1 MDKEF
6 KQWLETNKLIIVTVS
21 VHNPSSPKYSM
32 LPIVNTVIYNP
43 NTFEPV
49 YVHRMVTKERYD
61 ELIRND
67 DLIYGEGRLLKI

>member
-1 MDKEF
+1 
-6 KQWLETNKLIIVTVS
+6 
-21 VHNPSSPKYSM
+21 M

-43 NTFEPV
+43 TTFEPV
-49 YVHRMVTKERYD
+49 YVHRVVTKERYD

>member
-43 NTFEPV
+43 TTFEPV
-49 YVHRMVTKERYD
+49 YVHRVVTKERYD

>member
-6 KQWLETNKLIIVTVS
+6 KQWLETNKLIIVAVS